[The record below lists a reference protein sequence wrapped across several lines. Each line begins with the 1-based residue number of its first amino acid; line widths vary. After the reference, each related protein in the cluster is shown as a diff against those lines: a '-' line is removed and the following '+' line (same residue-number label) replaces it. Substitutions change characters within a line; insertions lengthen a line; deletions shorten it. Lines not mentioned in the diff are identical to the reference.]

1 MIAHKKFGSAAFYKT
16 ALTIA
21 VPVMLQ
27 ALLQNMVSLI
37 DNFMVAGLGD
47 VKMGGVN
54 VANQIIFVFFI
65 ALNTLVSAGG
75 IFMSQFNGAKDAE
88 GMRQT
93 FKFKIHASVMLAVAV
108 AAVSFA
114 IPGVLLG
121 LLVNTNTE
129 AAAIIAQGK
138 IYFFWIAFTFV
149 PIAIS
154 FAIGSS
160 LREIGKVKEPL
171 IISVA
176 STLVNTFF
184 NWVLIYGN
192 LGAPRLE
199 VAGAAIATIIARVT
213 EVAIY
218 IIYIRKTKPA
228 FYFEFREIFRI
239 KFDLFFAILRKGGVI
254 FLSEMSWVITETVM
268 AAVYNGRGGAEIVA
282 GMSAAWAIANV
293 FMLIFGGVHT
303 SINVIVGSTLGRNE
317 LDKAREQAR
326 WLRSGSIIAGFAIA
340 FIEAFSVALIPVV
353 FGNLSD
359 DARAVTRTMLW
370 VISCYM
376 PIWTYLNAQFA
387 TARAG
392 GDAIMGAWV
401 DLAVNCTL
409 FLPGIL
415 LLAYFTN
422 LGPIAIYAIVKL
434 TDPIKVGIAYW
445 QLGKERWI
453 KNIAHEH
460 RTKEAIPT

>member
-1 MIAHKKFGSAAFYKT
+1 MIAKKHFGTLAFYKG
-16 ALTIA
+16 ALAIA

-27 ALLQNMVSLI
+27 ALLQNLVSLI

-47 VKMGGVN
+47 VKMSGVN
-54 VANQIIFVFFI
+54 VANQIIFVFFV

-93 FKFKIHASVMLAVAV
+93 FKFKLYSSLALALTVGALTL
-108 AAVSFA
+108 A
-114 IPGVLLG
+114 IPEVLLG
-121 LLVNTNTE
+121 LLLNTNTQ
-129 AAAIIAQGK
+129 AAPIIAQGK
-138 IYFFWIAFTFV
+138 IYFFWIAFTFI

-154 FAIGSS
+154 MAIGSS
-160 LREIGKVKEPL
+160 LREIGKVKPPL

-184 NWVLIYGN
+184 NWVFIYGN

-199 VAGAAIATIIARVT
+199 VAGAAIATIIARVV
-213 EVAIY
+213 ELAVY
-218 IIYIRKTKPA
+218 VIYIRKTKPA
-228 FYFEFREIFRI
+228 FYTRAREILRVRFE
-239 KFDLFFAILRKGGVI
+239 LFFAILRKGGII
-254 FLSEMSWVITETVM
+254 FLSEMSWVLTETVM

-317 LDKAREQAR
+317 LDKAREEAR
-326 WLRSGSIIAGFAIA
+326 WLRGGSFIAGFAIA
-340 FIEAFSVALIPVV
+340 FVEVFSVFLIPLV
-353 FGNLSD
+353 FGNLST
-359 DARAVTRTMLW
+359 DARAVARTMLW

-376 PIWTYLNAQFA
+376 PIWTYLNSQFA

-401 DLAVNCTL
+401 DISINLTM
-409 FLPGIL
+409 FLPGII
-415 LLAYFTN
+415 LLALYTN
-422 LGPIAIYAIVKL
+422 LGPIWIYAIVKL
-434 TDPIKVGIAYW
+434 TDPIKVGIAHW
-445 QLGKERWI
+445 QLGTERWL
-453 KNIAHEH
+453 KNLASEH
-460 RTKEAIPT
+460 RSEGA